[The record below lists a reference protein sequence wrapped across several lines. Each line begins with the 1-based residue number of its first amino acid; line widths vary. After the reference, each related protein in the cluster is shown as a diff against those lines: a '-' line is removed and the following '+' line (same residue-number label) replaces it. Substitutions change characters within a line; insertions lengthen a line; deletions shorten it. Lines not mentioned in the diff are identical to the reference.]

1 MTETRPLRRDARDN
15 IAKLQA
21 AALEVFLAKG
31 LDASLDEIARTAG
44 VSIGTLYNRFGSR
57 EGLIDAVIPEVAGSK
72 LLAFGTAVL
81 AKTTPR
87 ERLEEFVTGMI
98 DLQGEDPALNDA
110 ILRRY
115 PDAVA
120 LLGICDRSIAL
131 GQDLVRDAHAD
142 GSLSPDFTE
151 HDLFCMLW
159 LAGIANRDP
168 HAPANWQRV
177 ITRALDQAWTV
188 GAAGQHAQTEVRGG
202 SREGAEK

>member
-1 MTETRPLRRDARDN
+1 MKRTIMTEPKALRRDARDN

-57 EGLIDAVIPEVAGSK
+57 EGLIDAVIPEVAGSR
-72 LLAFGTAVL
+72 LQGLGARVL
-81 AKTTPR
+81 AKGTPR

-98 DLQGEDPALNDA
+98 ELQGEDPALNDA

-131 GQDLVRDAHAD
+131 GRDLVRDAHAD

-151 HDLFCMLW
+151 DDMFCMLW
-159 LAGIANRDP
+159 LAGIAHRDP

-177 ITRALDQAWTV
+177 ITRALDQAWT
-188 GAAGQHAQTEVRGG
+188 ATT
-202 SREGAEK
+202 